1 MAARL
6 TDKQKR
12 FVDEYLVDLNATAAA
27 KRAGYSAKRASE
39 LGYQLLQKTTV
50 QASIQQ
56 AMQARSQRLC
66 ITQDFVLER
75 LREIA
80 EREASDAPDSELK
93 YSAKLRAL
101 ELLGRHLGLFE
112 DRLRLAGS
120 IDTGKL
126 DSILAQLGGE
136 PHG

>member
-1 MAARL
+1 MKL
-6 TDKQKR
+6 TAKQAQ
-12 FVDEYLVDLNATAAA
+12 FVQEYLVDLNASAAA
-27 KRAGYSAKRASE
+27 RRAGYKDANIGRQLITKHNVSAAI
-39 LGYQLLQKTTV
+39 QK
-50 QASIQQ
+50 

-80 EREASDAPDSELK
+80 EREASDAPDSPLK
-93 YSAKLRAL
+93 YAAKLRAL

-112 DRLRLAGS
+112 DRLRVSGR

-126 DSILAQLGGE
+126 DSILAQLRE
-136 PHG
+136 QPPS

>member
-1 MAARL
+1 MKL
-6 TDKQKR
+6 TAKQAQ
-12 FVDEYLVDLNATAAA
+12 FVQEYLVDLNASAAA
-27 KRAGYSAKRASE
+27 RLAGYKDANIGRQLITKHNVSAAI
-39 LGYQLLQKTTV
+39 QK
-50 QASIQQ
+50 

-80 EREASDAPDSELK
+80 EREASDAPDSPLK
-93 YSAKLRAL
+93 YAAKLRAL

-112 DRLRLAGS
+112 DRLRVSGS

-126 DSILAQLGGE
+126 DSILAQLGE
-136 PHG
+136 HPPS

>member
-6 TDKQKR
+6 TDKQQR

-50 QASIQQ
+50 QTALQK

-80 EREASDAPDSELK
+80 ERDASDAPDSPLK
-93 YSAKLRAL
+93 YASKLRAL

-112 DRLRLAGS
+112 DRLRVSGS

-126 DSILAQLGGE
+126 DSILAQLGE
-136 PHG
+136 HPPS

>member
-1 MAARL
+1 MKL
-6 TDKQKR
+6 TAKQAQ
-12 FVDEYLVDLNATAAA
+12 FVQEYLVDLNASAAA
-27 KRAGYSAKRASE
+27 RRAGYKDANIGRQLITKHNVSAAI
-39 LGYQLLQKTTV
+39 QK
-50 QASIQQ
+50 

-80 EREASDAPDSELK
+80 EREASDAPDSSLK
-93 YSAKLRAL
+93 YAAKLRAL

-112 DRLRLAGS
+112 DRLRVSGS

-126 DSILAQLGGE
+126 DSILAQLE
-136 PHG
+136 EQPPS

>member
-27 KRAGYSAKRASE
+27 SRAGYSEKTARSQGQRLLTNVDIQTA
-39 LGYQLLQKTTV
+39 LQK
-50 QASIQQ
+50 

-80 EREASDAPDSELK
+80 GREASDAPDSPLK
-93 YSAKLRAL
+93 YAAKLRAL

-112 DRLRLAGS
+112 DRLRVSGS

-126 DSILAQLGGE
+126 DSILAQLGDG

>member
-1 MAARL
+1 MKL
-6 TDKQKR
+6 TAKQAQ
-12 FVDEYLVDLNATAAA
+12 FVQEYLVDLNASAAA
-27 KRAGYSAKRASE
+27 RRAGYKDANIGRQLITKHNVSAAI
-39 LGYQLLQKTTV
+39 QK
-50 QASIQQ
+50 

-80 EREASDAPDSELK
+80 EREASDAPDSPLK
-93 YSAKLRAL
+93 YASKLRAL

-112 DRLRLAGS
+112 DRLRVSGS

-126 DSILAQLGGE
+126 DSILAQLGDG